1 MQGYIIRRL
10 LLLIPTLLIV
20 SIIIFLLVRWVPG
33 DAVDFL
39 QTQLSQGTGS
49 TVAVDRAQIEHMLG
63 LDVPI
68 HIQYGR
74 WLGVLPTPDEGFSGV
89 LQGNFGSSVYQ
100 KIPCL
105 DLIVQRLPVTLEL
118 GLLALIISV
127 LFSLPLGV
135 YSAVRQD
142 TLLDYSG
149 RTVAILMMSIPI
161 FWTGT
166 LVMIYPALWWN
177 WSPPMEY
184 IHLSDNPIGNIGMLL
199 IPAFI
204 LGASTAGGT
213 VRLTRTMMLEVMRQD
228 YIKTAW
234 SKGLTERAVILRH
247 GIKNAF
253 IPVITVLGMGIG
265 MLIGGA
271 VIIEQ
276 IFNLPGMGMLMLQA
290 LNQRDYPLVSAVT
303 LFLAI
308 FVMLMNL
315 VVDLTYTWLD
325 PRIRYQ

>member
-1 MQGYIIRRL
+1 VQGYVIRRL

-20 SIIIFLLVRWVPG
+20 TIIIFCLVRWVPG

-49 TVAVDRAQIEHMLG
+49 TVAVDRAAIEHMLG

-68 HIQYGR
+68 YIQYGR
-74 WLGVLPTPDEGFSGV
+74 WLGILPTPDEGFDG
-89 LQGNFGSSVYQ
+89 LLEGNLGNSIIQ
-100 KIPCL
+100 HRPAL
-105 DLIVQRLPVTLEL
+105 DLVVERLPVTLEL
-118 GLLALIISV
+118 GLLALLISI

-142 TLLDYSG
+142 TWGDYGG
-149 RTVAILMMSIPI
+149 RTIAILMMSIPI

-166 LVMIYPALWWN
+166 LIMIYPSVWWN

-184 IHLSDNPIGNIGMLL
+184 MHLTDNPLGNLGMLL
-199 IPAFI
+199 LPAVI
-204 LGASTAGGT
+204 LGASTGGGT

-234 SKGLTERAVILRH
+234 SKGLTERVVIMRH
-247 GIKNAF
+247 GVKNAF
-253 IPVITVLGMGIG
+253 IPVITVIGGGLG

-303 LFLAI
+303 LILSV

-315 VVDLTYTWLD
+315 VVDLAYTWLD
-325 PRIRYQ
+325 PRIRFK

>member
-10 LLLIPTLLIV
+10 LLLIPTIIIV
-20 SIIIFLLVRWVPG
+20 SIIIFFLVRFVPG
-33 DAVDFL
+33 DAVDFI
-39 QTQLSQGTGS
+39 QSQLSQGGRDI
-49 TVAVDRAQIEHMLG
+49 VLDRAQIEAMLG

-68 HIQYGR
+68 HVQYGR
-74 WLGVLPTPDEGFSGV
+74 WLGVTPTPDEGFNGV
-89 LQGNFGSSVYQ
+89 FQGNLGNSIIWKRPV
-100 KIPCL
+100 L
-105 DLIVQRLPVTLEL
+105 DLVVERIPVTLEL
-118 GLLALIISV
+118 GLLALIIGV
-127 LFSLPLGV
+127 LFSLPLGI

-142 TLLDYSG
+142 TFMDHSG
-149 RTVAILMMSIPI
+149 RTVAILMMSIPM

-166 LVMIYPALWWN
+166 LIMIYPSIWWN

-184 IHLSDNPIGNIGMLL
+184 IPLTQNPIGNLGMLL
-199 IPAFI
+199 LPAAI
-204 LGASTAGGT
+204 LGTATAGGT
-213 VRLTRTMMLEVMRQD
+213 MRLTRTMMLEVMRQD

-253 IPVITVLGMGIG
+253 IPVITVLGMGLG

-271 VIIEQ
+271 VIIET

-290 LNQRDYPLVSAVT
+290 LGQRDYPLVMAVT
-303 LFLAI
+303 LIIAV
-308 FVMLMNL
+308 FVMFCNL
-315 VVDLTYTWLD
+315 LVDITYTWLD